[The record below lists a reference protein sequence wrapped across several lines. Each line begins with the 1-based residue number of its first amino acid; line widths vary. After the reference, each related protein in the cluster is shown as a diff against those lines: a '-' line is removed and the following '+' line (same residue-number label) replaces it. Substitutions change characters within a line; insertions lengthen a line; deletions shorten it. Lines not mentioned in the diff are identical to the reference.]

1 MRVIS
6 GTAKGRRLKTPSGHD
21 VRPTSELVKEAVA
34 SMIQFEIEGSRVL
47 DIFCGTGQMG
57 IEFLSR
63 GARSAVFVDSS
74 KDSCAMALQNISLC
88 GLSDRARVV
97 TSEASAFL
105 RSCRQ
110 RFDICFLDPPYRV
123 GLLQEILPLVFPLI
137 EDYGTVICES
147 SSDDK
152 PPLDMGSFS
161 VFRSYRYGKTLITL
175 YRHQNNQED

>member
-74 KDSCAMALQNISLC
+74 KDS
-88 GLSDRARVV
+88 
-97 TSEASAFL
+97 
-105 RSCRQ
+105 
-110 RFDICFLDPPYRV
+110 
-123 GLLQEILPLVFPLI
+123 
-137 EDYGTVICES
+137 
-147 SSDDK
+147 
-152 PPLDMGSFS
+152 
-161 VFRSYRYGKTLITL
+161 
-175 YRHQNNQED
+175 